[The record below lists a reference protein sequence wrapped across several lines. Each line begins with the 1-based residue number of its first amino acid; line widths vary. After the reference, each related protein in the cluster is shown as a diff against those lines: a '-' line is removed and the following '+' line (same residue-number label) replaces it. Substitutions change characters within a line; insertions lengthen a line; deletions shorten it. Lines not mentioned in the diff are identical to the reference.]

1 MAKKAAESLKN
12 NELIIEPNH
21 YHNQWLLW
29 LDNSKY
35 VIKMLFLGTNIEQN
49 CNIFLEIGAFLDN
62 SGGVIDY
69 HYLKL
74 NMVGF
79 LHTIWMKL

>member
-1 MAKKAAESLKN
+1 MARKASESLKN
-12 NELIIEPNH
+12 GQLTIEPNH

-35 VIKMLFLGTNIEQN
+35 IIYIQYECKLIYVKTI
-49 CNIFLEIGAFLDN
+49 NIFSETGVSLDN
-62 SGGVIDY
+62 FGGVIDY

-79 LHTIWMKL
+79 LRIA